1 MLDIQHLLVCFAFA
15 CSLFIPGALGQIKVD
30 EPDSPAS
37 TASQPHFTFDELYKL
52 QVKFYDAFLWPA
64 DVEEA
69 KSINSSLL
77 AEDVKGRIDITRT
90 FEGRELNTE
99 YLFGLFAQSAEHP
112 DVVSIV
118 GVPISYEIMHFTA
131 NQYITSAAVR
141 LQFNFTSL
149 GLMVPVEI
157 DSWNTYNDKGEITQF
172 DVTFRYWQ
180 WLVDYI
186 VTARQVN
193 LFGSYSPQLT

>member
-1 MLDIQHLLVCFAFA
+1 MSFSPILLSAMLDIRQFLVYFVFA
-15 CSLFIPGALGQIKVD
+15 CNVVIPGALGQIKVD
-30 EPDSPAS
+30 EPVSPPS
-37 TASQPHFTFDELYKL
+37 SASQPHFTFDELYKL

-77 AEDVKGRIDITRT
+77 AENVKGRIDITRT

-112 DVVSIV
+112 NDISLI
-118 GVPISYEIMHFTA
+118 GVPISYEIVHFAA

-186 VTARQVN
+186 VTAR
-193 LFGSYSPQLT
+193 

>member
-1 MLDIQHLLVCFAFA
+1 MLDIRQFLVYFVFA
-15 CSLFIPGALGQIKVD
+15 CNVLISGALGQIKVD
-30 EPDSPAS
+30 EPVSPPS
-37 TASQPHFTFDELYKL
+37 SASQPHFTFDELYKL

-77 AEDVKGRIDITRT
+77 AENVKGRIDITRT

-112 DVVSIV
+112 NDISLI
-118 GVPISYEIMHFTA
+118 GVPISYEIVHFAA

-157 DSWNTYNDKGEITQF
+157 DSWNTYNEKGEITQF

-186 VTARQVN
+186 VTAR
-193 LFGSYSPQLT
+193 